1 MFEVIFDKRA
11 FKELSQLENEA
22 QQLIWSKIA
31 ELRNGSLANDKA
43 LKGNHKGKFRKR
55 AGDYRI
61 VYLKEGTILLI
72 TIIRIAHRKEVY

>member
-11 FKELSQLENEA
+11 FKELSQLDNEV

-31 ELRNGSLANDKA
+31 ELRNGNLANDKA

>member
-11 FKELSQLENEA
+11 FKELAQLESEV

-31 ELRNGSLANDKA
+31 ELKNGNFTSDKA

>member
-11 FKELSQLENEA
+11 YKELSQLENEA

-31 ELRNGSLANDKA
+31 ELRNGNLENDKA